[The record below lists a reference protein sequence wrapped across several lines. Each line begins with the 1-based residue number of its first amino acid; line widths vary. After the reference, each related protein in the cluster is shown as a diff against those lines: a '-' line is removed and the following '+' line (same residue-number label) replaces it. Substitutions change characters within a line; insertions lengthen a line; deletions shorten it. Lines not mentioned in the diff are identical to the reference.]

1 MDRETIRQKV
11 EKHPCYCAGAHMKYS
26 RIHLPVAPACNIQCN
41 YCNRKFDC
49 SNESRPGVTSDVLT
63 PEQAL
68 EKTISAYHAV
78 ENLSVAGIA
87 GPGDALANPEET
99 FGTFRLIKEF
109 NPEIKLCLSTNG
121 LALPKYV
128 DEIVELGIEH
138 VTVTMNA
145 VDPEIALKI
154 YDNVGG
160 EKGIE
165 AVKKLLGNQILG
177 IRMLVAEN
185 VIVKVNSV
193 LIPGIND
200 EHIAEVA
207 KTIKEL
213 GAYIH
218 NVIPLMSKKEYG
230 TRFAEMEVPE
240 PDCAMLAKVRNDCED
255 AMGSSENI
263 MSHCRQCRADA
274 VGKLGS
280 VSKIG
285 DLSLDEH
292 SRTHS
297 GAVFG
302 KLNELAVADVQAG
315 VAGLKDLLRERTV
328 RVAVASSTG
337 RYLDSNFGKAG
348 KFEIYAFNEN
358 GFEHEETF
366 DLASAIASSPETRL
380 DARTNAI
387 ITGLGTC
394 HAVVF
399 RKIGNSAA
407 EEMKNLGIVPVVGT
421 AYSVCLKEAW
431 KAAEKIIAPEKAEV
445 KK

>member
-1 MDRETIRQKV
+1 MDRELIRQKV

-49 SNESRPGVTSDVLT
+49 SNESRPGVTSGIIT
-63 PEQAL
+63 PEEAL
-68 EKTISAYHAV
+68 EKTVAAFHAV

-99 FGTFRLIKEF
+99 FATFRLIKEF

-128 DEIVELGIEH
+128 DKIVEMGIEH

-145 VDPEIALKI
+145 VDPEIGVKI
-154 YDNVGG
+154 YENVGG
-160 EKGIE
+160 ERGIE
-165 AVKKLLGNQILG
+165 AVKKLIGNQILG

-185 VIVKVNSV
+185 VIVKINSV

-207 KTIKEL
+207 KAIKSL

-218 NVIPLMSKKEYG
+218 NVVPLLSKKEYG
-230 TRFAEMEVPE
+230 TKFSEMEVPE

-280 VSKIG
+280 ITRAGELIIDDKSEEQIKGVYS
-285 DLSLDEH
+285 
-292 SRTHS
+292 
-297 GAVFG
+297 
-302 KLNELAVADVQAG
+302 KLNELAEAEVLEAMDGFKEQLSG
-315 VAGLKDLLRERTV
+315 RTV
-328 RVAVASSTG
+328 RVAVASSAG
-337 RYLDSNFGKAG
+337 RFLDANFGKAR
-348 KFEIYAFNEN
+348 KFEIFSFSEN
-358 GFEHEETF
+358 GYTREEAF
-366 DLASAIASSPETRL
+366 DMAAEIAKSPEAPME
-380 DARTNAI
+380 ARVHAI
-387 ITGLGTC
+387 IEGLGGC
-394 HAVVF
+394 HAAVYK
-399 RKIGNSAA
+399 KIGNTASERMA
-407 EEMKNLGIVPVVGT
+407 ELGIKPVAGT
-421 AYSVCLKEAW
+421 PYGVCLKEAW
-431 KAAEKIIAPEKAEV
+431 KAAEAIITTEKTEAV
-445 KK
+445 L

>member
-1 MDRETIRQKV
+1 M
-11 EKHPCYCAGAHMKYS
+11 
-26 RIHLPVAPACNIQCN
+26 
-41 YCNRKFDC
+41 
-49 SNESRPGVTSDVLT
+49 TSDVLT

-68 EKTISAYHAV
+68 EKTISAYHTV

-128 DEIVELGIEH
+128 DQIAELGIEH

-145 VDPEIALKI
+145 VDPEIAVKI

-160 EKGIE
+160 ERGIE
-165 AVKKLLGNQILG
+165 AVKKLIGNQILG

-207 KTIKEL
+207 ETIKEL

-230 TRFAEMEVPE
+230 TKFSEMEIPE
-240 PDCAMLAKVRNDCED
+240 PDCAMLAKARNDCED

-302 KLNELAVADVQAG
+302 RLNELAVADVRAG
-315 VAGLKDLLRERTV
+315 IADMKDFLRGRTV

-337 RYLDSNFGKAG
+337 RCLDSNFGKAG
-348 KFEIYAFNEN
+348 RFEIYAFSEE
-358 GFEHEETF
+358 GFEHEGTF
-366 DLASAIASSPETRL
+366 DLASAVASSPETRL

-387 ITGLGTC
+387 INGLGAC
-394 HAVVF
+394 HAAVF

-407 EEMKNLGIVPVVGT
+407 EEMRNLGIVPVTGT

-431 KAAEKIIAPEKAEV
+431 KAAEKIIAPENAEV

>member
-1 MDRETIRQKV
+1 MDRETIKQKV
-11 EKHPCYCAGAHMKYS
+11 EKHPCYCVGAHMKYS

-121 LALPKYV
+121 LALPQYV

-145 VDPEIALKI
+145 VDPEIAVKI

-165 AVKKLLGNQILG
+165 AVKKLIGNQILG

-185 VIVKVNSV
+185 VIVKINSV
-193 LIPGIND
+193 LIPGVND

-230 TRFAEMEVPE
+230 TKFAEMEVPE

-280 VSKIG
+280 VSKVG

-302 KLNELAVADVQAG
+302 KLNELAEADVRKG
-315 VAGLKDLLRERTV
+315 IGEMKDFLNGRTV

-348 KFEIYAFNEN
+348 RFEIFSFSEN
-358 GFEHEETF
+358 GYAHERSF
-366 DLASAIASSPETRL
+366 DLAAEIAASPENRL
-380 DARTNAI
+380 DARTHAMI
-387 ITGLGTC
+387 AGLGEC
-394 HAVVF
+394 HAVVY
-399 RKIGNSAA
+399 RRIGNNAA
-407 EEMKNLGIVPVVGT
+407 DEMKNLGMTPVVGT
-421 AYSVCLKEAW
+421 AYNTCLKEAW
-431 KAAEKIIAPEKAEV
+431 KAAADILAVEKAEV
-445 KK
+445 NK

>member
-109 NPEIKLCLSTNG
+109 NPDIKLCLSTNG

-128 DEIVELGIEH
+128 DQIAELGIEH

-145 VDPEIALKI
+145 VDPEIAVKI

-160 EKGIE
+160 ERGIE
-165 AVKKLLGNQILG
+165 AVKKLIGNQILG

-207 KTIKEL
+207 ETIKEL

-230 TRFAEMEVPE
+230 TKFSEMEIPE

-302 KLNELAVADVQAG
+302 RLNELAVADVRAG
-315 VAGLKDLLRERTV
+315 IADMKDFLRGRTV

-337 RYLDSNFGKAG
+337 RCLDSNFGKAG
-348 KFEIYAFNEN
+348 RFEIYAFTEE
-358 GFEHEETF
+358 GFEHEGTF
-366 DLASAIASSPETRL
+366 DLASAVASSPETRL

-387 ITGLGTC
+387 INGLGTC
-394 HAVVF
+394 HAAVF

-407 EEMKNLGIVPVVGT
+407 EEMRNLGIVPFAGT

-431 KAAEKIIAPEKAEV
+431 KAAEKIIAPENAEV